1 MKRIKMF
8 FKFKKLTV
16 SIDNVSDWLLFVA
29 LCLFVAYMLI
39 KIWLQSVLLVCVY
52 L

>member
-1 MKRIKMF
+1 MKKIKLLL
-8 FKFKKLTV
+8 KFKKLAV
-16 SIDNVSDWLLFVA
+16 SVDNVSDWLLFFA

-39 KIWLQSVLLVCVY
+39 KFWLQCVLLNCIF